1 MKQKIGHWLPI
12 AFCIGLSFICVAG
25 FMSRS
30 PSSWIIPFLCFLP
43 MCFFFVAAV
52 TSNLQ
57 REIRELR
64 KQVTDLQAKQA
75 SSHDAA

>member
-12 AFCIGLSFICVAG
+12 AFCVGLSFICLAG
-25 FMSRS
+25 VLSRS

-52 TSNLQ
+52 TSHLQ
-57 REIRELR
+57 RQVVELQE
-64 KQVTDLQAKQA
+64 QVAKLQEKRLG
-75 SSHDAA
+75 

>member
-1 MKQKIGHWLPI
+1 MKQKIGHWLPM
-12 AFCIGLSFICVAG
+12 AFCVALAFICLTAVL
-25 FMSRS
+25 SRS
-30 PSSWIIPFLCFLP
+30 PSAWIIPFLCFLP

-64 KQVTDLQAKQA
+64 EQVAKLQEKRVG
-75 SSHDAA
+75 SHDAA